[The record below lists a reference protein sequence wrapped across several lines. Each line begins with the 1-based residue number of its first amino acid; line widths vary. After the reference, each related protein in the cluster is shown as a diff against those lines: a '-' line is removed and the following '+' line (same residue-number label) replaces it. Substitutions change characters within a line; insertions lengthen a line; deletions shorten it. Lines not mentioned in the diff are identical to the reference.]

1 MAVEFSALPSDFQSM
16 YGEGLQLAGGSLLS
30 RAAKTAL
37 KIGDAASLVVPE
49 IAPAVQAAHIVKSAL
64 DGAGKKPRRA
74 PVRRAPVRG
83 KGFKSIAKKTV
94 KAAKKAAP
102 IVKKATKIGLNLA
115 SEFGTDD
122 QKAQAANA
130 KRAMEII
137 EGSGHPGHALRKK
150 LIAHHYKA

>member
-83 KGFKSIAKKTV
+83 KGFKSIANAVCAPLSSAHSRFFIQNVKIIIFMKTV
-94 KAAKKAAP
+94 
-102 IVKKATKIGLNLA
+102 ILGN
-115 SEFGTDD
+115 
-122 QKAQAANA
+122 
-130 KRAMEII
+130 
-137 EGSGHPGHALRKK
+137 
-150 LIAHHYKA
+150 